1 MKDFVFHIPTEIYF
15 GKNAQAHVGEL
26 CKKYG
31 SRVLILYGSH
41 RIENNGLLD
50 EIEDHLKAH
59 GVTGIRCGGIQEN
72 TSIRFVRKAVEKAK
86 TAQVQMLLA
95 VGGGSVID
103 TAKAI
108 SVGIYAETDVW
119 DIYTGAAMPQ
129 QAMPIGVILTAAA
142 TASEANKVSVLW
154 NDDENRKIAFT
165 HPLLYPAFALM
176 NPELTFTVPAKQTAI
191 GSIDIFAHA
200 FERYFHKEQKSILR
214 DKLCTAIMQ
223 TVLEV
228 LPGVLKC
235 PDDYDGRSQ
244 LMWAATMA
252 HSDMIGTEGVYA
264 CHQMSHVLTQVYHLS
279 HGEALAILMP
289 AWCKYMLPKHC
300 CEFATFAKDVW
311 QVTDRGQGD
320 EKIAEEGLF
329 YFQKYISDCGLA
341 VTLREAGINN
351 MDCDAL
357 VKALFTGKTYIGEA
371 FEAVDSEAASV
382 IFEMARG

>member
-15 GKNAQAHVGEL
+15 GKNAQARAGEL

-41 RIENNGLLD
+41 RIEKNGLLD
-50 EIEDHLKAH
+50 DIEKNLKES
-59 GVTGIRCGGIQEN
+59 GVTSIRCGGIREN
-72 TSIRFVRKAVEKAK
+72 TSIGFVRNAISVAKLQRVEI
-86 TAQVQMLLA
+86 LLA
-95 VGGGSVID
+95 IGGGSVID

-108 SVGIYAETDVW
+108 SVGVCCDADIWDV
-119 DIYTGAAMPQ
+119 YTGKTAPEKAMPV
-129 QAMPIGVILTAAA
+129 GVILTAAA
-142 TASEANKVSVLW
+142 TASEANPVSVLW
-154 NDDENRKIAFT
+154 NEEINRKMAFR
-165 HPLLYPAFALM
+165 HELLFPAFALM
-176 NPELTFTVPAKQTAI
+176 NPELTYTVPAKQTAI

-223 TVLEV
+223 TVIEV
-228 LPGVLKC
+228 LPGVLKH
-235 PDDYDGRSQ
+235 PEDYDGRSQ

-252 HSDMIGTEGVYA
+252 HSDMIGMEGVYA
-264 CHQMSHVLTQVYHLS
+264 CHQMSHALTQVYNLS

-311 QVTDRGQGD
+311 RVEDKGQGD

-329 YFQKYISDCGLA
+329 WFQKYMSDC
-341 VTLREAGINN
+341 
-351 MDCDAL
+351 DWQ
-357 VKALFTGKTYIGEA
+357 
-371 FEAVDSEAASV
+371 
-382 IFEMARG
+382 